1 MEKYK
6 LNKYYSRFLT
16 RCIICSGLLPIGH
29 LLHRI
34 WCYYIA
40 DDIKNYIIE
49 LSIHVTG
56 FISDAIILV
65 LSCLVIPYAI
75 ILVIRTIKQTKIDC
89 SIDLLKHPKFIFAV
103 FFVLIA
109 LCFSVCFFKEFK
121 FNLSEHDMLSVWYYG

>member
-1 MEKYK
+1 MSNYR
-6 LNKYYSRFLT
+6 LNKLYNRFLT
-16 RCIICSGLLPIGH
+16 RCIICSNLLPVGH
-29 LLHRI
+29 LLHRV
-34 WCYYIA
+34 WRHYIA
-40 DDIKNYIIE
+40 YDIENYIIE
-49 LSIHVTG
+49 LLVHITG

-75 ILVIRTIKQTKIDC
+75 LLVIRTIKQTKIDC